1 MNWSAHAWPPS
12 KSRRE
17 IIADPNACYDG
28 AQVTEKTLLHGN
40 NAGLG
45 ETRFEAWLIQQATAR
60 AG

>member
-1 MNWSAHAWPPS
+1 MNWSAHAWPPQEVAARS
-12 KSRRE
+12 SQVQTH
-17 IIADPNACYDG
+17 ATDG